1 MRTGLRIRGEKVHPE
16 VRESS
21 IRFAKWLRTNHSFPV
36 RVPVYLSPRCKLKSR
51 SGEMVF
57 GTFFEPYDKNVEPY
71 IRVATGDYLQ
81 DKQKLGKDNA
91 LAGILGTLAHEV
103 VHYFQWI
110 DDEMTAEAE
119 VIICADD
126 ILDRYAD
133 AVDHP

>member
-1 MRTGLRIRGEKVHPE
+1 
-16 VRESS
+16 
-21 IRFAKWLRTNHSFPV
+21 
-36 RVPVYLSPRCKLKSR
+36 
-51 SGEMVF
+51 MVF